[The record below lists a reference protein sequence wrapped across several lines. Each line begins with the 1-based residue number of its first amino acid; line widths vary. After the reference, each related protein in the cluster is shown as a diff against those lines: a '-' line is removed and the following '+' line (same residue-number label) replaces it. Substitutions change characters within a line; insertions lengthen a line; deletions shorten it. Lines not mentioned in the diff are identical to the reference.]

1 MGETR
6 FELTSVHNVSLRDA
20 WGKVLQGVMEMLPA
34 VEELMLNFT
43 AVSRVLPDCSRSDY
57 AMDGR
62 KMVMGRRD

>member
-20 WGKVLQGVMEMLPA
+20 WSKVLQGVMEMLPA

-43 AVSRVLPDCSRSDY
+43 AVRSSSPP
-57 AMDGR
+57 MH
-62 KMVMGRRD
+62 